1 MISLLKWPVE
11 ARRQNFS
18 QEQIANAD
26 KVKASLMK
34 NADQLGELRA
44 LEAKVMADL
53 ENQG

>member
-18 QEQIANAD
+18 EEQITHAD
-26 KVKASLMK
+26 AVKASLMK

-44 LEAKVMADL
+44 LEAKVMAEM
-53 ENQG
+53 ENQA